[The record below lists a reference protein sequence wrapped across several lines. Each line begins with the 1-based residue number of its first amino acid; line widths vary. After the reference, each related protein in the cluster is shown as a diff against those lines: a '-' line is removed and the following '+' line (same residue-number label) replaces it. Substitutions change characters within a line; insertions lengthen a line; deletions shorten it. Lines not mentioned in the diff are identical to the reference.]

1 MSRSGMR
8 IDPRE
13 QRSKRLPQR
22 TIQISGNWSILTSL
36 THT

>member
-13 QRSKRLPQR
+13 QRSKRLP
-22 TIQISGNWSILTSL
+22 
-36 THT
+36 